1 MWALRP
7 QLYGPNVV
15 NIGLPPKQHH
25 AIAAA
30 SAPVQPPRAA
40 PAVRFPR
47 ERILLGRWRRR
58 ARQRL
63 LQSHAGRVGRLVRV
77 RQGWQVWRAWR
88 AWTLARW
95 HKRIS
100 AELHRWSVLMRLVA
114 RVWRALQAVHCEA
127 VQRGTAARDHQVRQ
141 LCARCVLGWR
151 GAVTQRAHKHRALLH
166 YAMALSARCLLGWAT
181 WLAARRRK
189 RPRARQ
195 RSLLCAHAAQ
205 RRALGQ
211 WAEAAAVRRG
221 GEHRV
226 RRARE
231 RWARGAAAAAL
242 AQWREA
248 RGALTRGARLLR
260 RAYVFM
266 AAQLLGRVCGGWRG
280 LCTSRAATEAA
291 IPRAQLR
298 LLLLRREQMLH
309 HWAELG
315 AARLRAR
322 DMRALEESIAARLA
336 ARRAMARWA
345 AAHAARARRGLQAV
359 AAAALGRARVLQ
371 PPWQGWRCAF
381 ETRRASR
388 ETRASLARVLRA
400 WRTRH
405 RARTAHATDVRAGAS
420 LWRASL
426 SERVLLAWREHAR
439 RELLCRRIVELESLK
454 IFSRQCASA
463 LAAWRARAA
472 RESRAATA
480 PPRARAAALR
490 GAVARW
496 RHLAVLEEA
505 REATWRVAVRHRY
518 FWALGRCFGDGWKQ
532 YLLLRRAKRR
542 ELAEASQRQLGVRRR
557 ALFARWRGAVARGT
571 DASKQL
577 GAADVAAAHA
587 ARQAAWPRWVAAT
600 GATRTARRARSSA
613 DARYRGALC
622 WRVLRGW
629 LGYACLRA
637 TRRDAKLQRLLAIK
651 RTLGGALRARVLS
664 AWVALHRDK
673 AARRALFACHV
684 AALRGRRA
692 LLALGA
698 LQAHTV
704 RRRIAKQ
711 ARCAAT
717 DAAARAAARR
727 ACGAWAARAAGW
739 QHDRAEERRAC
750 ELREAALRRRM
761 WGGWAR
767 YHLRKQHKAAVLRGA
782 AVAHQRRL
790 RQAGCAQW
798 LQVGLAR
805 RQLCIDAAAQHAA
818 ERAAGALRRV
828 ERFAR
833 HWRSLA
839 LHRRL
844 LHTATAADAGR
855 APPPPMHGVSG
866 TSLWPAGRAGWLHG
880 ARGWDPLAL
889 AAAQAGGGLD
899 DAPPASAAA
908 AAAAA
913 AAATT
918 LAKHRSLAP
927 YHPPYHAHY
936 AAHLPEGPLAVPRV
950 GVDLPVA
957 AGGGGGGGG
966 SEASGESLL
975 PPPRTRTAP
984 RPLPKWDAPPQLPS
998 APPLACELPHVDWP
1012 APSLPPPPLQP
1023 SLPTQLSQ
1031 PLPPPPQQ
1039 QQQQRFHHN
1048 IAPQPPPPP
1057 PTAPSTPACDAA
1069 TPRHSKAATLEYGP
1083 PRSPPAAAMAWCGAA
1098 AADGEEYRERREY
1111 GSPHTC
1117 EGARRHVAAPEGA
1130 GAAPGADAIAAE
1142 IAAEIAQIST
1152 QLHGFASAR
1161 EEWAADVRVLAQ
1173 LREQATAA
1181 AAHEQGAACEAIRVV
1196 QAKMDA
1202 HAAAQS
1208 GQQRVVTR
1216 LASRIRELRRA

>member
-1 MWALRP
+1 MTLRQ
-7 QLYGPNVV
+7 QLSAYGPNVV
-15 NIGLPPKQHH
+15 NIGLPPKQPHSV
-25 AIAAA
+25 AAA
-30 SAPVQPPRAA
+30 SAPAQPLRAA
-40 PAVRFPR
+40 PVVSFPR

-127 VQRGTAARDHQVRQ
+127 VQRGAAARDHQARQ

-151 GAVTQRAHKHRALLH
+151 GVVTQRAHKHRALLH

-211 WAEAAAVRRG
+211 WAEAAAMRRG
-221 GEHRV
+221 GEHRA

-248 RGALTRGARLLR
+248 RGALTRGTRLLR

-280 LCTSRAATEAA
+280 LCTSRVATEAA
-291 IPRAQLR
+291 IPRARLR

-322 DMRALEESIAARLA
+322 DMHALEGSIAARLA

-345 AAHAARARRGLQAV
+345 AAHAARARRGLQAA

-381 ETRRASR
+381 VTRRASR
-388 ETRASLARVLRA
+388 ETRTSLGRVLRA
-400 WRTRH
+400 WRARH
-405 RARTAHATDVRAGAS
+405 RARTAHATDERAAAS

-472 RESRAATA
+472 RMSRAATA
-480 PPRARAAALR
+480 PPRARATALR

-496 RHLAVLEEA
+496 RQLAVLEEA

-532 YLLLRRAKRR
+532 YLLLRRTKRH
-542 ELAEASQRQLGVRRR
+542 ELAEASQRQLGVQRR
-557 ALFARWRGAVARGT
+557 ALFARWRGAAARGT
-571 DASKQL
+571 DASEQL
-577 GAADVAAAHA
+577 LVADAAAARA
-587 ARQAAWPRWVAAT
+587 ARRAVWPRWVAAT
-600 GATRTARRARSSA
+600 GVTRTARRARSCA

-664 AWVALHRDK
+664 AWLTLHRNK
-673 AARRALFACHV
+673 AARRALFACHA

-704 RRRIAKQ
+704 RCRIAKQ
-711 ARCAAT
+711 ARRAAT
-717 DAAARAAARR
+717 DAAARAATRR

-739 QHDRAEERRAC
+739 RHDGAEERRAC

-844 LHTATAADAGR
+844 LHTATDADAGR
-855 APPPPMHGVSG
+855 APPAPMHGASG

-889 AAAQAGGGLD
+889 AAAQAGGGLAA
-899 DAPPASAAA
+899 APPAAA

-913 AAATT
+913 A
-918 LAKHRSLAP
+918 P
-927 YHPPYHAHY
+927 YHPLYHAQY
-936 AAHLPEGPLAVPRV
+936 TAHSPGGPLAVPRV

-957 AGGGGGGGG
+957 VGGGGGGGG
-966 SEASGESLL
+966 SEASWESLL
-975 PPPRTRTAP
+975 PAPRTRTAP
-984 RPLPKWDAPPQLPS
+984 RPLPKWDAPPPPPS
-998 APPLACELPHVDWP
+998 APELACELPHAEWSAP
-1012 APSLPPPPLQP
+1012 PPLPPPLQQSLPTQLLPPSLPPPPQ
-1023 SLPTQLSQ
+1023 QQ
-1031 PLPPPPQQ
+1031 PQQ
-1039 QQQQRFHHN
+1039 QQQQRFHHH
-1048 IAPQPPPPP
+1048 IASQPPPPP

-1069 TPRHSKAATLEYGP
+1069 TPRHFKAAALDYGP
-1083 PRSPPAAAMAWCGAA
+1083 PRSPPAAAVAWRGAA
-1098 AADGEEYRERREY
+1098 AKEGEESRERREY

-1117 EGARRHVAAPEGA
+1117 EGARRHVAAPKGA
-1130 GAAPGADAIAAE
+1130 GAAPGADTIAAE
-1142 IAAEIAQIST
+1142 IAHIST
-1152 QLHGFASAR
+1152 QLHCFASAR
-1161 EEWAADVRVLAQ
+1161 EEWAADARVLAQ
-1173 LREQATAA
+1173 LREQAATA
-1181 AAHEQGAACEAIRVV
+1181 AAHEQGAACEAVRVV
-1196 QAKMDA
+1196 QAKVDA
-1202 HAAAQS
+1202 HEAAQS

-1216 LASRIRELRRA
+1216 LASRIRELRA